1 MFNGIIENQ
10 AKFVEFNKNYL
21 ILNFFDL
28 TETQLLKIKL
38 GDSIACNGTC
48 LTVTKIDGNK
58 LSFDLAPE
66 TILKTNLSKLQTND
80 ILNIEFPMRIGD
92 KINGHLVY
100 GHIYGLG
107 KIISVTQDNIVTIET
122 EKSVFQYL
130 DYKAPV
136 TINGIALTIS
146 DIFVDKLRFSVNI
159 IPFTWSHTNL
169 KFAKVDDLVNIEPD
183 ILAVYSIGIT
193 KRDAKNS
200 S

>member
-122 EKSVFQYL
+122 EKSVFGPGGGRPRVRPPRQCPL
-130 DYKAPV
+130 PARIVRGP
-136 TINGIALTIS
+136 GPPRQGS
-146 DIFVDKLRFSVNI
+146 
-159 IPFTWSHTNL
+159 
-169 KFAKVDDLVNIEPD
+169 
-183 ILAVYSIGIT
+183 
-193 KRDAKNS
+193 
-200 S
+200 